1 MKQFKNIIVLLII
14 AFFLIIVLF
23 GCLYLKKGEAINLVK
38 KTESIQTDQKSLWS
52 TDNNCPCE
60 TENKNH
66 CWIIPCPWQELDL
79 PVWAYPDEN

>member
-38 KTESIQTDQKSLWS
+38 KTESIQTDQKSL
-52 TDNNCPCE
+52 
-60 TENKNH
+60 
-66 CWIIPCPWQELDL
+66 
-79 PVWAYPDEN
+79 